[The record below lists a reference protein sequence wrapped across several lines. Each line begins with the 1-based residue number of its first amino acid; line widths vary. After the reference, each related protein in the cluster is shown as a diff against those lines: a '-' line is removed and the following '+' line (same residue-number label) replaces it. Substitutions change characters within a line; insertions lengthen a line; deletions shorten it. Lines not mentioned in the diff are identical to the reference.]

1 MSVLVDS
8 SVWISYFR
16 GTENHAAMDSLIDN
30 DILVINDLILAELV
44 PILNIQ
50 KQHKLINL
58 LMELKRPDISID
70 WDNIIKMQVTCLRS
84 GINKVGISDLIIAQQ
99 AVNNDF
105 DLFTYDK
112 HFMLIS
118 KHIPLSLYQQ

>member
-16 GTENHAAMDSLIDN
+16 GIENHTAMDSLIDN

-44 PILNIQ
+44 PILNMQ

-70 WDNIIKMQVTCLRS
+70 WDNVIELQVTCLRR
-84 GINKVGISDLIIAQQ
+84 GINKVGISELIIAQQ
-99 AVNNDF
+99 AINNNF

-118 KHIPLSLYQQ
+118 EHIPLSIYHP

>member
-1 MSVLVDS
+1 
-8 SVWISYFR
+8 
-16 GTENHAAMDSLIDN
+16 
-30 DILVINDLILAELV
+30 
-44 PILNIQ
+44 
-50 KQHKLINL
+50 
-58 LMELKRPDISID
+58 MELKRPDISID